1 MTGIQIHAAP
11 TAHGLRP
18 AVRHPQSCIAP
29 TLPAPSHA
37 ESSSLYQFHTSR
49 RASPGIDRYSK
60 QNGSIRPG
68 GHLQSYIPRAIS
80 PHPNPG
86 RRSAAAFHPSR
97 TVCTPST
104 HHAEHRP
111 ELTDIQ
117 NRAAPSAPGGHL
129 QSYILRAISPRPNPG
144 RCNATAFHPP
154 RTQSAALP
162 YRPSSAQMRQSPPH
176 TCRKRAMLTERQNC
190 IALPTRKTKAAST
203 RLLLRMNAAQQP
215 NPRGGQPPRAYSLTL
230 NTASSMLSPPL
241 MPSAS
246 RFGRCASSG
255 NITMKSPSRISTR
268 APSPS
273 AKNSMS
279 CSGS

>member
-1 MTGIQIHAAP
+1 MTDAQIHAAP
-11 TAHGLRP
+11 TAHGFRP

-29 TLPAPSHA
+29 HASCAITRRVLKPVPLPHIA
-37 ESSSLYQFHTSR
+37 Q
-49 RASPGIDRYSK
+49 
-60 QNGSIRPG
+60 SITRNCPIFKTER
-68 GHLQSYIPRAIS
+68 L
-80 PHPNPG
+80 
-86 RRSAAAFHPSR
+86 
-97 TVCTPST
+97 
-104 HHAEHRP
+104 
-111 ELTDIQ
+111 
-117 NRAAPSAPGGHL
+117 
-129 QSYILRAISPRPNPG
+129 
-144 RCNATAFHPP
+144 HPP
-154 RTQSAALP
+154 RWTAAIVHSPRHFAAPQSWPPQRRSVSPVAHPTRRAPAPPVIRTNASITPALMP
-162 YRPSSAQMRQSPPH
+162 QQAV
-176 TCRKRAMLTERQNC
+176 LTERQNC
-190 IALPTRKTKAAST
+190 IALPMRKTKAAST

-230 NTASSMLSPPL
+230 NTASLMLSPPL